1 MTEDQQGR
9 HNKRRRI
16 LFAFAALVAVLA
28 VLFVPPLVS
37 VSRYKTRITSL
48 MSASLGRPARLAQVR
63 IRVLPRPG
71 FILDDLTVDE
81 DPEFGGEALL
91 HASTVTAYI
100 RLLPL
105 WRGHLQISEISVDD
119 ASLNLVRTTAG
130 RWNLDP
136 LFRTAANK
144 AGTVTGTGT
153 SAPPAASLPYLAAT
167 NSRINFKNGAEKLPF
182 SLVATDLSFWQEN
195 PGEWRIRL
203 RGQPARTDVSLDLA
217 DTGVVELNASAHSGP
232 ALSQM
237 PIQLDLEWR
246 DAQLG
251 QLTRLVT
258 GSDAGWRGDLR
269 GDVHIDGTP
278 DAANVKARL
287 RAAGV
292 HRAEFAPAAP
302 MDFDAN
308 CGFVYH
314 YNTRALEKLVCDSPL
329 GDGHVEIAGELPGIG
344 PTPTTSGQTPPQP
357 SPGPQFSVALDRVP
371 VAAALDALRT
381 MRSGVGSGLEAAGAA
396 SGKITYAEVRPAS
409 DTAKKPA
416 KAHLAKT
423 AQPTG
428 PLGGSFTIDGLQIKG
443 DGLSS
448 PIVVPKAV
456 LSPATA
462 VPGQPQALVSTVTVP
477 MGGPAPVAMN
487 IRLGLTGYQG
497 TARGPV
503 SVQRSREVAHA
514 AGLKQA
520 AALDSLAG
528 DPITVDLL
536 ARGPWLP
543 ATDVT
548 PDNTPPAE
556 PPAPSPAPHS
566 VKTALLPIAPLPPTD
581 NLSGTITLHN
591 NNWKADFLANPVKI
605 ASATLQLDGNSI
617 LWDPIDFSYGT
628 LTGTAIL
635 TLRDNCD
642 TPPSCVANF
651 EVNFSDL
658 DAATVQTSILGARE
672 KGTLV
677 SDLLNRLRPSAGP
690 VWPRLQGTVTA
701 DSLIL
706 GPVTLKGV
714 KAAINM
720 QPTSTD
726 ITSFDAIVLGGKL
739 HASGQFETGDKPYY
753 ELEGD
758 LTKLDPAAVGQ
769 LIGETWRGGTFVA
782 NGKIQLAGFTANDLA
797 SSAKGTLHFDWHHGA
812 ITGTAAVPPQL
823 AHFDLWTADATIAND
838 KISIDPNDQAGQNDQ
853 NQAVEGSHKRAV
865 DATVTL
871 SQPAKITFAVPK
883 PAAKPVPAKKP

>member
-9 HNKRRRI
+9 QRKRRRI
-16 LFAFAALVAVLA
+16 WFALAAIVVVLA
-28 VLFVPPLVS
+28 VVFVPPFVS

-48 MSASLGRPARLAQVR
+48 ISASLGRPVRLSQVSVR
-63 IRVLPRPG
+63 LLPRPA
-71 FILDDLTVDE
+71 FILSDLTVDE

-91 HASTVTAYI
+91 HASTVTADI

-105 WRGHLQISEISVDD
+105 WRGRLQISEISVDE
-119 ASLNLVRTTAG
+119 ASLNLVRSTSG

-136 LFRTAANK
+136 LFHTAANK
-144 AGTVTGTGT
+144 AGSVRVT
-153 SAPPAASLPYLAAT
+153 SAPSAPPLPYLAAT

-217 DTGVVELNASAHSGP
+217 DTGVVELNASAHSAA

-292 HRAEFAPAAP
+292 HRAEFAPVAP

-308 CGFVYH
+308 CGFLYH
-314 YNTRALEKLVCDSPL
+314 YDTRALEKLVCDSPL
-329 GDGHVEIAGELPGIG
+329 GDGHVEIAGQLPGIG
-344 PTPTTSGQTPPQP
+344 TTAMPVSQP
-357 SPGPQFSVALDRVP
+357 ASGPQLSVALDKVP

-381 MRSGVGSGLEAAGAA
+381 VRSGVGTGLEASGTA
-396 SGKITYAEVRPAS
+396 SGKITYADLPPATGVS
-409 DTAKKPA
+409 RKPA
-416 KAHLAKT
+416 RAHPAKT
-423 AQPTG
+423 AQPLG
-428 PLGGSFTIDGLQIKG
+428 PLGGSFTVDGFQLKG
-443 DGLSS
+443 DGFST

-462 VPGQPQALVSTVTVP
+462 LPGQPQALVSTVTVP
-477 MGGPAPVAMN
+477 MGGPAPIAMN
-487 IRLGLTGYQG
+487 IRIGLAGYQI

-503 SVQRSREVAHA
+503 SVQRSRELAHA
-514 AGLKQA
+514 AGLQQA
-520 AALDSLAG
+520 PALDSLAG

-543 ATDVT
+543 AADVT

-556 PPAPSPAPHS
+556 APAPAPHS
-566 VKTALLPIAPLPPTD
+566 AKAAPVPVAPVPPTD

-591 NNWKADFLANPVKI
+591 DNWKADFLANPVEI
-605 ASATLQLDGNSI
+605 AAATLQLTGHST
-617 LWDPIDFSYGT
+617 LWDPIEFSYGT
-628 LTGTAIL
+628 LKGTAVL
-635 TLRDNCD
+635 TVPGNCD
-642 TPPSCVANF
+642 TPTSCTPNLELSF
-651 EVNFSDL
+651 GDL

-672 KGTLV
+672 KGTLL
-677 SDLLNRLRPSAGP
+677 SDLLNRLHPSAAP
-690 VWPRLQGTVTA
+690 VWPRIQGTVKA
-701 DSLIL
+701 DSLLL

-714 KAAINM
+714 SATIDLQPAA
-720 QPTSTD
+720 TE
-726 ITSFDAIVLGGKL
+726 ITTLEATLLGGSL
-739 HASGQFETGDKPYY
+739 HASGRFESGDKPYY
-753 ELEGD
+753 ELDGD
-758 LTKLDPAAVGQ
+758 LTRLDPAAVG
-769 LIGETWRGGTFVA
+769 LLLGEAWRGGTFA
-782 NGKIQLAGFTANDLA
+782 AKGKIQLSGFTASDLA
-797 SSAKGTLHFDWHHGA
+797 GSARGTLHFAWHHGA
-812 ITGTAAVPPQL
+812 IPAPATVPASL
-823 AHFDLWTADATIAND
+823 AHFDLWSADATIANG
-838 KISIDPNDQAGQNDQ
+838 KISLDQNDQ
-853 NQAVEGSHKRAV
+853 NQAVQGSHKHSI
-865 DATVTL
+865 DASVTL
-871 SQPAKITFAVPK
+871 AEPAKVTFAPPKAVPTVASAEK
-883 PAAKPVPAKKP
+883 P

>member
-9 HNKRRRI
+9 QNKRRRI
-16 LFAFAALVAVLA
+16 WFALAVIVVVLA
-28 VLFVPPLVS
+28 VVFVPPLVS

-48 MSASLGRPARLAQVR
+48 ISASLGRPVRLSQVSVR
-63 IRVLPRPG
+63 LLPRPA
-71 FILDDLTVDE
+71 FILSDLTVDE

-91 HASTVTAYI
+91 HASTVTADI

-105 WRGHLQISEISVDD
+105 WRGRLQISEISVDE
-119 ASLNLVRTTAG
+119 ASLNLVRSTAG

-136 LFRTAANK
+136 LFHSAATK
-144 AGTVTGTGT
+144 AGSVRDT
-153 SAPPAASLPYLAAT
+153 SAPPAPPLPYLAAT
-167 NSRINFKNGAEKLPF
+167 NSRINFKNGVEKLPF

-217 DTGVVELNASAHSGP
+217 DTGVVELNVSAHSAA

-292 HRAEFAPAAP
+292 HRAEFAPVAP

-329 GDGHVEIAGELPGIG
+329 GDGHVEIAGQLPGIG
-344 PTPTTSGQTPPQP
+344 TTSTPATQP
-357 SPGPQFSVALDRVP
+357 APGPQLSIALDRVP

-381 MRSGVGSGLEAAGAA
+381 VRSGVGTGLEAAGTA
-396 SGKITYAEVRPAS
+396 SGKITYAELPPAT
-409 DTAKKPA
+409 DAPRKPA
-416 KAHLAKT
+416 KGHPAKT
-423 AQPTG
+423 TQPTG
-428 PLGGSFTIDGLQIKG
+428 PLGGSFTVDGLQLKG

-448 PIVVPKAV
+448 PILVPKAV
-456 LSPATA
+456 LTTSTTL
-462 VPGQPQALVSTVTVP
+462 PGQPEALVSTVSVP
-477 MGGPAPVAMN
+477 MGGPAPIAMN
-487 IRLGLTGYQG
+487 IRLGLSGYQV
-497 TARGPV
+497 TARGTV
-503 SVQRSREVAHA
+503 SVQRSRELAHA
-514 AGLKQA
+514 AGLSQA

-543 ATDVT
+543 ATDVSS
-548 PDNTPPAE
+548 DNTPPAE
-556 PPAPSPAPHS
+556 TPAPAPHS
-566 VKTALLPIAPLPPTD
+566 AKGAPVPVAPLPPTD
-581 NLSGTITLHN
+581 SLSGTITLHN
-591 NNWKADFLANPVKI
+591 DNWKADFLANPVEI
-605 ASATLQLDGNSI
+605 TSATLQLDSRNT
-617 LWDPIDFSYGT
+617 LWDPIEFSYGT
-628 LTGTAIL
+628 LKGTAVL
-635 TLRDNCD
+635 TMPDNCD
-642 TPPSCVANF
+642 MPASCTANLELTF
-651 EVNFSDL
+651 GDL

-672 KGTLV
+672 KDTLL
-677 SDLLNRLRPSAGP
+677 SDLLNRLHPSAAP
-690 VWPRLQGTVTA
+690 VWPRIQGTVKA

-714 KAAINM
+714 KAAIDM
-720 QPTSTD
+720 QPAATQ
-726 ITSFDAIVLGGKL
+726 ITSLDATLLGGSL

-753 ELEGD
+753 ELTGD

-769 LIGETWRGGTFVA
+769 ILGETWHGGAFAA
-782 NGKIQLAGFTANDLA
+782 NGKIQLSGFTASDLA

-812 ITGTAAVPPQL
+812 ISAPATVPALL
-823 AHFDLWTADATIAND
+823 AHFDLWSADATVANG
-838 KISIDPNDQAGQNDQ
+838 KISLDQNDH
-853 NQAVEGSHKRAV
+853 NQAVQGSHKRSV
-865 DATVTL
+865 DASVTL
-871 SQPAKITFAVPK
+871 SDPAKVTFAAPK
-883 PAAKPVPAKKP
+883 ATPTVVPAKKP